1 MDCVVYNMQAGV
13 LQGGKRVMVRL
24 KKIAVYYKA
33 GRNSPVINGAVLCR
47 VWAGFLLIIGIACS
61 AFAQLPFLAERLTEA
76 EGLSSNYVE
85 KIAWDHLDRLWMA
98 TDKGVTLYNGQK
110 TTIFSTADGLEQSYI
125 SELLFW
131 PRTKCMLLLSPA
143 GKLYASNGKGLH
155 KMTFPGLGK
164 IERFSLLKDGDLA
177 VVVLR
182 PNNIRDWYVAKG
194 IGAPGDFK
202 LVFTLPASVEFSGML
217 GGNGVVLVKNK
228 AQFLRNATHVSIAV
242 EEHIFGID
250 VMLKE
255 PDSFS
260 RFGLIRRNNQLIWT
274 EQGHSYVF
282 TEGVSTF
289 KNLHNPIRIIHNNKP
304 ALLLSRY
311 NEGNM
316 VLFTPDGAMQLIT
329 AAETGLPPVTSMQ
342 HGPGGYIFI
351 STLGQGIYYFRPN
364 GLSTL
369 FSGKKISRIAA
380 DGDCFW
386 IAANDKIIRLVPDKP
401 VLHTGMGTDA
411 ITSIT
416 PAAGF
421 LHVTGIGGYLR
432 YPKTKSGLGTPDYSF
447 YNTAGVSGF
456 YQKGKNAFQLSTY
469 TFGLFNFT
477 GPQPGFT
484 QNAMLDNIIE
494 RTIPF
499 TGGVAYTS
507 YSAGTF
513 LQYANGSSLWLQ
525 KANGL
530 LSNMVY
536 DVSVQADS
544 IWVATEGGLNLMVNN
559 TVKHFGPAN
568 GFCGK
573 KCLYTFADSAGRRFV
588 LSDNCLM
595 IMQDGRL
602 KPLWSVKIK
611 KKESSIISVLFSP
624 KYQQLLIGTSHG
636 LNLASVSEIG
646 FDSAMVMPMLMQGTT
661 SKGLWRNDSAS
672 IKNLVFEPNTR
683 DIRFE
688 TGFSSTDYSGS
699 AMLQYYLDGWGNS
712 WQMVPS
718 DGILHFPVLPAGHYT
733 LRLRATNAD
742 GYSSP
747 DITVAQFSIMP
758 PLHRRWYMVLIYI
771 VVVIVLVY
779 WAVRRVV
786 RLRLARQQ
794 QIFMVQQ
801 QLEAER
807 KRISSELHDNV
818 GSQLT
823 GIIAQLDYLEAALM
837 KQDKQ
842 LLQPRVERLQQKAR
856 FTMAQL
862 RESIWILREEAIKWD
877 AFILKVHRLLE
888 DFLVPESG
896 IHYKVSSEPGEEVRL
911 TPWQAVNLLRVLQE
925 GLQNILKHAAA
936 TEVTVH
942 FKATKS
948 HAEVQIS
955 DNGIGMA
962 ACKTAK
968 GDGCGLQNITL
979 RMQHLGGSFSISNPT
994 TGGTVLHISFPLIDA
1009 ENRAN
1014 ALTTY

>member
-1 MDCVVYNMQAGV
+1 
-13 LQGGKRVMVRL
+13 MVGQN
-24 KKIAVYYKA
+24 KIADDSKVGKY
-33 GRNSPVINGAVLCR
+33 GPVVNGAMHCR
-47 VWAGFLLIIGIACS
+47 AWAGFLLAIGIAFSTC
-61 AFAQLPFLAERLTEA
+61 AQLPFMAERLTEA

-85 KIAWDHLDRLWMA
+85 KIAWDHLDRLWIA
-98 TDKGVTLYNGQK
+98 TDKGVTLYNGEK

-143 GKLYASNGKGLH
+143 GKLFASDGRSLH
-155 KMTFPGLGK
+155 KMTFPGVGK
-164 IERFSLLKDGDLA
+164 IERFYLLEDGDLA
-177 VVVLR
+177 VIILR
-182 PNNIRDWYVAKG
+182 DNNTRDWYVAKG
-194 IGAPGDFK
+194 IDASGDFK
-202 LVFTLPASVEFSGML
+202 LVFTLPATEEFRGML
-217 GGNGVVLVKNK
+217 GGNGLALVVNK
-228 AQFLRNATHVSIAV
+228 AQFLRYASHVSITV
-242 EEHIFGID
+242 KEHVFETD
-250 VMLKE
+250 VVLKK
-255 PDSFS
+255 PDSFA
-260 RFGLIRRNNQLIWT
+260 RFGLIRRNKQLIWT
-274 EQGHSYVF
+274 EQGRSYVF
-282 TEGVSTF
+282 TEGKSSF
-289 KNLHNPIRIIHNNKP
+289 KNLHYPIRIIHNNKP

-316 VLFTPDGAMQLIT
+316 VLFTPDGAMQPIT

-351 STLGQGIYYFRPN
+351 ATLGQGIYFFRPN

-369 FSGKKISRIAA
+369 LSGKKISRIAA

-386 IAANDKIIRLVPDKP
+386 MAANNEIIRFVPDVP
-401 VLHTGMGTDA
+401 VLHTGMGADA

-416 PAAGF
+416 PTQEF
-421 LHVTGIGGYLR
+421 LHVTGISTYHK
-432 YPKTKSGLGTPDYSF
+432 YPKTANGLGKPVYSF
-447 YNTAGVSGF
+447 YNTVGISGY
-456 YQKGKNAFQLSTY
+456 YQQDENKFQLSTY
-469 TFGLFNFT
+469 TLGLFNFT
-477 GPQPGFT
+477 GSKGSFSRQ
-484 QNAMLDNIIE
+484 AMLDNIIE
-494 RTIPF
+494 RTIPIE
-499 TGGVAYTS
+499 GGVAYTS

-513 LQYANGSSLWLQ
+513 LQYTNGSSLWLQ

-544 IWVATEGGLNLMVNN
+544 IWVATEGGLNLAVNN
-559 TVKHFGPAN
+559 RVKHFGPAN

-573 KCLYTFADSAGRRFV
+573 KCLYTFADSSGRRFV
-588 LSDNCLM
+588 LSDICLM

-602 KPLWSVKIK
+602 NPLWSVKIK

-646 FDSAMVMPMLMQGTT
+646 FDTARVKPLLMQAST
-661 SKGLWRNDSAS
+661 SNGLWRTDSAS
-672 IKNLVFEPNTR
+672 IKNLVFEANTH

-712 WQMVPS
+712 WQLVPR
-718 DGILHFPVLPAGHYT
+718 DGILHFPVLPAGHYA
-733 LRLRATNAD
+733 LRLKATNAD

-747 DITVAQFSIMP
+747 EVTVALFSIRP
-758 PLHRRWYMVLIYI
+758 PLYIRWYMLLFYLLAISLLVL
-771 VVVIVLVY
+771 
-779 WAVRRVV
+779 WAVRRLL
-786 RLRLARQQ
+786 RLRLARQRQ
-794 QIFMVQQ
+794 LFMVQQ

-837 KQDKQ
+837 KQDEL

-856 FTMAQL
+856 FTMSQL
-862 RESIWILREEAIKWD
+862 RESIWILKEDAIKWD

-896 IHYKVSSEPGEEVRL
+896 ITFRVENKPGLDAWL

-942 FKATKS
+942 FKATGS
-948 HAEVQIS
+948 QAEVQLC
-955 DNGIGMA
+955 DNGRGIDYK
-962 ACKTAK
+962 ACK
-968 GDGCGLQNITL
+968 GDGCGMQNIA
-979 RMQHLGGSFSISNPT
+979 RRVQHLSGDFSIANLDH
-994 TGGTVLHISFPLIDA
+994 GGTALSISFPLQVT

-1014 ALTTY
+1014 ALVPY